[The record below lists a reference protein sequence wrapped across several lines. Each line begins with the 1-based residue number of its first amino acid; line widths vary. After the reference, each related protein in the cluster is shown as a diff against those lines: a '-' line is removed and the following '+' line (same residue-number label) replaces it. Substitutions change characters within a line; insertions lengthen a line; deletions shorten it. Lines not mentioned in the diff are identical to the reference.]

1 MTLRVGIISAN
12 WGALAHLPAW
22 RALPGV
28 AVTAICT
35 AHRETAEAAAER
47 FNVERPFWDAQAMC
61 ADPDLDI
68 IDCGTRPVLRHAMV
82 LAAFANGKH
91 VYNGIPFAANID
103 HARDMRDAWKASG
116 KVGVVD
122 ALSQW
127 LPQLRQMRAML
138 DGHYLGTPF
147 GGSIRFNL
155 CLYNPPMP
163 GFPWNWFSEG
173 GQGVSAVRNLGSHAL
188 HMLHYLFGGIDEVVA
203 DDRMLLRQWE
213 LADGETMTPEN
224 NDFANALLRLKNGM
238 VFQFQI
244 GWNSTVPE
252 GLVLEAFGSDGRF
265 VATSPTFPTSQDCV
279 LRAAR
284 RGEQLA
290 EVAMPDRF
298 RAQQGIGIDS
308 TCPVPPAFP
317 MALAMQSMVEAINGK
332 GEATPDFEQA
342 WQVERVQEAIRLASA
357 DRRWVRID
365 EIS

>member
-1 MTLRVGIISAN
+1 MTLRVGIVSAN

-28 AVTAICT
+28 EVTAICT
-35 AHRETAEAAAER
+35 AHRHTAEAAAER
-47 FNVERPFWDAQAMC
+47 YKVERPFWDAQAMC

-82 LAAFANGKH
+82 LAAFRHGKH
-91 VYNGIPFAANID
+91 VYNGIPFAATLGD
-103 HARDMRDAWKASG
+103 ARDMRDAWAASG
-116 KVGVVD
+116 RVGVVD

-138 DGHYLGTPF
+138 DEHYLGTPF
-147 GGSIRFNL
+147 GGSLRFNL

-188 HMLHYLFGGIDEVVA
+188 HMLHYLFGEVDELVA
-203 DDRMLLRQWE
+203 DDRMLLSQWE
-213 LADGETMTPEN
+213 LPDGQTLRAEN
-224 NDFANALLRLKNGM
+224 TDFANALLRLKNGM
-238 VFQFQI
+238 VFQLQI

-252 GLVLEAFGSDGRF
+252 GLVLEAFGSGGRF

-284 RGEQLA
+284 RGEHLA

-298 RAQQGIGIDS
+298 KAEEGIGIDW

-317 MALAMQSMVEAINGK
+317 MALAMRSMVDAIEGK
-332 GEATPDFEQA
+332 GQAAPDFEQA
-342 WQVERVQEAIRLASA
+342 WQVERVQEAIRLSNAE
-357 DRRWVRID
+357 RRWVRV
-365 EIS
+365 EEVG